1 MARTRQLYVTYIHTY
16 IHTHVPLVQC
26 ITFPFYAV
34 FVSADL
40 VQIRKSLLLN
50 ISIVFK
56 VTKSKIRLQKKFTIL
71 LCSLR

>member
-1 MARTRQLYVTYIHTY
+1 MLRTY

-50 ISIVFK
+50 ISSV
-56 VTKSKIRLQKKFTIL
+56 
-71 LCSLR
+71 